1 MTTAPA
7 PTSWTQRLT
16 AYLMPREV
24 TGWVR
29 AMAWASML
37 ANALLIVTGG
47 AVRLTGSGLGCP
59 TWPRCTDASW
69 TNTPEM
75 GIHGYIE
82 FGNRTLTF
90 LLTAI
95 AVLTFLAVWRMR
107 ERHPDFLRIAVTIG
121 VGIIVQAVVGGITV
135 RTGLNPWI
143 VGFHF
148 VVSAGLVAVAAV
160 LVNRT
165 RRVSLPAVAE
175 AERSGQ
181 IVGQDRGW
189 ARALALTVGV
199 TSALTIY
206 LGTLVTGTGPHSG
219 DAGEVVRH
227 VFDPYVITRVHVVP
241 VYVLVAA
248 AVVGLGLALVR
259 RWPAPVQRIFA
270 ILTAVLVVQALIGY
284 YQFFN
289 GVPELAV
296 GLHMAGAA
304 ALAAVATMTFEKV
317 YAVSARPLGDP
328 LAPGT
333 PPDVL
338 TRT

>member
-7 PTSWTQRLT
+7 PASRSQPLT
-16 AYLMPREV
+16 AYLMPTEV

-59 TWPRCTDASW
+59 TWPRCTDESW
-69 TNTPEM
+69 TNTPAM

-90 LLTAI
+90 LLIAI
-95 AVLTFLAVWRMR
+95 AVLTFLAVWRLR
-107 ERHPDFLRIAVTIG
+107 DRHPDFLRIALAIG

-143 VGFHF
+143 VGVHF
-148 VVSAGLVAVAAV
+148 VVSAVLVALAAV
-160 LVNRT
+160 LVNRS
-165 RRVSLPAVAE
+165 RRVSLAQVAQ
-175 AERSGQ
+175 AERPGQ
-181 IVGQDRGW
+181 LTGRDRGW
-189 ARALALTVGV
+189 ARTLAVVVGV
-199 TSALTIY
+199 ASALTIY

-219 DAGEVVRH
+219 DSGEVTRH
-227 VFDPYVITRVHVVP
+227 TFDPYIVTRVHVVP

-248 AVVGLGLALVR
+248 A
-259 RWPAPVQRIFA
+259 
-270 ILTAVLVVQALIGY
+270 
-284 YQFFN
+284 
-289 GVPELAV
+289 
-296 GLHMAGAA
+296 
-304 ALAAVATMTFEKV
+304 LAAVATMLFEKL
-317 YAVSARPLGDP
+317 YAVSAPLREP
-328 LAPGT
+328 LAPGA

-338 TRT
+338 TRA